1 MLKKVNYF
9 TYLVWSNIA
18 ILLTLIAFSFISG
31 TIFLFIVIMII
42 GLFMSGTFAIA
53 ITYANARIIG
63 KTEKIT
69 STMIASGGIGGA
81 LLPLLTG
88 WSMDIFSTGIT
99 IWIFTGLQLIL
110 LILIVF
116 TRKSNTEV
124 RTNSEQ
130 IV

>member
-1 MLKKVNYF
+1 
-9 TYLVWSNIA
+9 
-18 ILLTLIAFSFISG
+18 
-31 TIFLFIVIMII
+31 
-42 GLFMSGTFAIA
+42 MSGTFAIA